1 MNNPQPVSQVL
12 LYIEQALQDTIVTDS
27 GLKLYISPDYKK
39 EWQAAVTATIAAL
52 PIKVSKK
59 DEAIISQLKI
69 GDEVAM
75 SYQVVADF
83 EFKGDGHRFMP
94 STEDDRYTKEFVN
107 GKGETVRVY
116 GLAKRSG
123 FKGLTWV
130 ATYQNKRR
138 EVIDGIQGDEET
150 VERWLSQFPF
160 GKTDEYTFNN
170 FFEYNG
176 TDYWKAFPDEIFAKK
191 VKGHWVAIGDRII
204 CTPIDEDVPVELL
217 QKIQHHE
224 SVKIRRQDRATVLS
238 GGKRMNLK
246 KGDVISFNQS
256 HVEKYRF
263 NNLEYYL
270 INERVVQGKWN

>member
-1 MNNPQPVSQVL
+1 MNQPQPVTQVL
-12 LYIEQALQDTIVTDS
+12 LSIPQALQDEIVTDS
-27 GLKLYISPDYKK
+27 GLKLYIDPTYSK
-39 EWQAAVTATIAAL
+39 EWHSAVTATIAAL

-59 DEAIISQLKI
+59 DEAVISQLKI

-75 SYQVVADF
+75 SYQIVADF

-246 KGDVISFNQS
+246 KGDVISFNPS
-256 HVEKYRF
+256 HCEKYKF
-263 NNLEYYL
+263 GNSDYYL
-270 INERVVQGKWN
+270 INERVVNGKWN